1 MSLKSKIFIFISTFL
16 LSCFTLLIYSA
27 EYSLQRALTIDA
39 FTKLTTLPH
48 LALSTSYMQTRVIYY
63 DDYSNILYPEMK
75 HSSKVDFVYAK

>member
-1 MSLKSKIFIFISTFL
+1 MSLKSKVFIFISTFL

-27 EYSLQRALTIDA
+27 EYSPQRALTINT
-39 FTKLTTLPH
+39 FTKLTTFPH

-75 HSSKVDFVYAK
+75 HSSKVDFV